1 MTSTTSSDPGR
12 KRTTYYPW
20 WLDNLAEDVTGEGA
34 AIQGTLHGLEEVR
47 TLVLDARELYENHEF
62 QFTGDYGDN
71 GFLEEYTCRI
81 QGEPTS
87 VVVTVKRNAAGK
99 AEQLVVNHRPR
110 SSVLLFASPLTP
122 HRRASSGIV
131 PRLRRGADQ
140 RAPASMTEARAP
152 EGLTLSCT
160 CSASLLAALWSSTST
175 VRLDGSINRR
185 WRVVSRR

>member
-1 MTSTTSSDPGR
+1 MTSTTSSHPGR

-34 AIQGTLHGLEEVR
+34 AIQGTLHGVEEVR
-47 TLVLDARELYENHEF
+47 TLVLDARELYENQEF

-110 SSVLLFASPLTP
+110 SSVLLFAGIMGKKYAGTPLAKYFVTSES
-122 HRRASSGIV
+122 HV
-131 PRLRRGADQ
+131 P
-140 RAPASMTEARAP
+140 T
-152 EGLTLSCT
+152 
-160 CSASLLAALWSSTST
+160 T
-175 VRLDGSINRR
+175 VGS
-185 WRVVSRR
+185 V